1 MKIKIL
7 IIGMIFEYIKEDN
20 YRTHF
25 MFILS
30 LFLVSPITVFAVT
43 LMITYFEE

>member
-1 MKIKIL
+1 
-7 IIGMIFEYIKEDN
+7 
-20 YRTHF
+20 

-43 LMITYFEE
+43 LLITYFEDKHI